1 MRTLY
6 ISIVNNEI
14 KIKDDEMCV
23 RVLDGIEGAYGVPG
37 LQAKFCEP
45 YRRYIR
51 EFEAKEIPD
60 QQYFQAS
67 PNLIKPERRVIVF
80 SDLLLVSLMGIFF
93 FGLV

>member
-1 MRTLY
+1 
-6 ISIVNNEI
+6 
-14 KIKDDEMCV
+14 MCV